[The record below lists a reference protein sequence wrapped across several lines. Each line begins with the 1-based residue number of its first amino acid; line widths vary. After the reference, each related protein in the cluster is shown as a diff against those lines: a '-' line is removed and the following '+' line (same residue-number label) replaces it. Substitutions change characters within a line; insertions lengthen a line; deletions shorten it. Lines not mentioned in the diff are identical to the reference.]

1 MVSTQGSDSSSALPA
16 RKAAVS
22 KLASVSAEQPENAVA
37 EVMREAAGLSVLASV
52 LPMLVIVAAS
62 TPQSG
67 FVCNILNHS
76 HTTHR
81 QGYWHVCVVS
91 VIAPIVETLLLIPL
105 CALFGLA

>member
-1 MVSTQGSDSSSALPA
+1 MGVNADALH
-16 RKAAVS
+16 R
-22 KLASVSAEQPENAVA
+22 
-37 EVMREAAGLSVLASV
+37 
-52 LPMLVIVAAS
+52 VIVEAS
-62 TPQSG
+62 RTLDFTPQRG
-67 FVCNILNHS
+67 FVCKILNNS

>member
-1 MVSTQGSDSSSALPA
+1 M
-16 RKAAVS
+16 
-22 KLASVSAEQPENAVA
+22 
-37 EVMREAAGLSVLASV
+37 
-52 LPMLVIVAAS
+52 
-62 TPQSG
+62 
-67 FVCNILNHS
+67 CNILNHS